1 MRLPVIRLPV
11 PWLGPE
17 PDAPFPAPERALRRP
32 DGLLA
37 AGGDLSVPRLLHAYR
52 HGVFPWYGE
61 GEPILWWC
69 PDPRAVFATDGVRL
83 PSKFRRQLRH
93 SDWTLRADHD
103 FDAVIAACAS
113 TPRPGQHG
121 TWITPAMAEAY
132 RALHRAGHAHSLEVM
147 AGDRLVGGLYGVAIG
162 RMFFG
167 ESMFS
172 RESGASKLALA
183 GLARV
188 LHGWG
193 WPLLDAQ
200 VGNAHT
206 GSLGA
211 TSMARPEFLAEVRRL
226 CALPDPPGHWR
237 ERFPALEA
245 AELSTGAAIRIQAD
259 PPDPGT

>member
-1 MRLPVIRLPV
+1 MRLPVNRLPV

-37 AGGDLSVPRLLHAYR
+37 AGGDLSVPRLLNAY
-52 HGVFPWYGE
+52 GKGIFPWFGE
-61 GEPILWWC
+61 GEPLLWWC

-83 PSKFRRQLRH
+83 SSKFRRQLRH
-93 SDWTLRADHD
+93 KDWWLRADHH
-103 FDAVIAACAS
+103 FDAVIDACAT
-113 TPRPGQHG
+113 TPRPGQYG
-121 TWITPAMAEAY
+121 TWITSAMIDAY
-132 RALHRAGHAHSLEVM
+132 RALHRAGHAHSIEVM

-183 GLARV
+183 GLAQV
-188 LHGWG
+188 LHDWG

-206 GSLGA
+206 ASLGA
-211 TSMARPEFLAEVRRL
+211 FSLPRSEFLAEVQRL
-226 CALPDPPGHWR
+226 CGLPDPPGHWR
-237 ERFPALEA
+237 VRFPALKA
-245 AELSTGAAIRIQAD
+245 AELAGSTAIR
-259 PPDPGT
+259 PSDPGA